1 MEHPENVRKQLEYKP
16 FRPFYL
22 ETVGGN
28 IIRVERA
35 EWFHEVPNMSGQLI
49 ISDENGTTITYW
61 KDLTDAIE
69 IETPKRSKP

>member
-28 IIRVERA
+28 IIRVAKA
-35 EWFHEVPNMSGQLI
+35 EWFHEVPKLGRLF

-61 KDLTDAIE
+61 KDLSDTIE
-69 IETPKRSKP
+69 IETPKQSKP